1 MLQDFLITTLKI
13 YKHLL
18 SFSQR
23 VTIVALHLKQ
33 NTGLFVKMVQLHTS
47 VQLFYIFI
55 VNLCVCMC
63 THPCL
68 EFMCIMLVQE
78 DLEGQRTNS
87 TGPLEQEPQAVVSLH
102 VGVDNQTW
110 VLFCKNSKYS

>member
-1 MLQDFLITTLKI
+1 MLQDFLITTFKI

-23 VTIVALHLKQ
+23 VTIAALHLKQ
-33 NTGLFVKMVQLHTS
+33 NTGLFVKMVQFHTS
-47 VQLFYIFI
+47 VQLFYKFI

-68 EFMCIMLVQE
+68 EFMLVQE
-78 DLEGQRTNS
+78 DLEGQDKQHWAPGAGT
-87 TGPLEQEPQAVVSLH
+87 TGSCEPPC
-102 VGVDNQTW
+102 G
-110 VLFCKNSKYS
+110 C